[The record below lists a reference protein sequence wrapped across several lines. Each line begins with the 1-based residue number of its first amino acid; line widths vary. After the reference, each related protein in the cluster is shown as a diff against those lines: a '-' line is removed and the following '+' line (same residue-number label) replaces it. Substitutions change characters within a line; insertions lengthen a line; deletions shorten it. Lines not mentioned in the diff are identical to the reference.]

1 MSRIKASGPPGAEG
15 AVASGGAASPAAP
28 AASPMATPAPK
39 MGNIEAAKINIGM
52 AIDLIEQS
60 LPALNS
66 ESPEGQKAVAA
77 LRALTGIVGPRR
89 GAVNELQPSAI
100 LNLMHSL
107 PQGMG
112 GPPEAKALGGGA
124 GGPPGMPPGGAPP
137 ATPPTAAPA
146 PGAPPM

>member
-1 MSRIKASGPPGAEG
+1 
-15 AVASGGAASPAAP
+15 
-28 AASPMATPAPK
+28 MATPAPK

-77 LRALTGIVGPRR
+77 LRALTGIVGQRR
-89 GAVNELQPSAI
+89 GAVNELQPSQI

-112 GPPEAKALGGGA
+112 PQSQARGGVA

-137 ATPPTAAPA
+137 APPPAAAPA
-146 PGAPPM
+146 PGASPM